1 MDDLIIESQKKTV
14 KLFHNFFST
23 IVKMVSISQNDQID
37 FIYEKSCDPVIK
49 AIEDYSILVLL
60 QSKKIVSLSH
70 NLISLLLKRKG
81 NISEM

>member
-14 KLFHNFFST
+14 KLFRNFFST
-23 IVKMVSISQNDQID
+23 IVKIDQID
-37 FIYEKSCDPVIK
+37 FIYEKTCDPVIK

-81 NISEM
+81 NISEI